1 MQSPFVDDWGRL
13 SPPLNTVGRKNQNL
27 DGATT
32 RNLAL
37 ELYSTTASTSLIF
50 SCGFAVSF
58 YLVACMFL
66 SPSPANST
74 FDYPT
79 APFSSQSLFDI
90 LWTHLNFCLFPL
102 LLAVFVVAV
111 RVFMGF
117 TAIKKFLVIVKDLNL
132 AGSSSGGL
140 TNIERKQVYLPI
152 LQKSVKR
159 LVAASVLGIAFMV
172 SLCFASPRFRELNAS
187 MLAATVA
194 AETDNDNN
202 DNNDNNYNDK
212 SYLPTYPPLLQTIN
226 WTPIFAPFIV
236 IMFLTLLRTLLLKD
250 SVHRMHISTKSI
262 IREKNI
268 QLSKA
273 SKVRKKKS
281 VIFSLFKIF
290 NPSPNN
296 QQQIHFI
303 LSNKILHAFLNFATI
318 LRLNHALNSATNSVS
333 ATIFLPSVFSLVLF
347 LLWVVF
353 ILYGG
358 FVGYFTL
365 SLGQITTGLIYL
377 FGGFLFVL
385 GFFIITWEEGGIGIA
400 IFSMS
405 ISAFGLGLC
414 RINFWEIEF
423 DKVENSAFGEHQG
436 LFFEEAAGWT
446 ISDQTGFLETGHW
459 LGKIPYASK
468 GRDGEQDFGGFC

>member
-1 MQSPFVDDWGRL
+1 MLTPVKKKKKFANFFSCFKINFFPAFFVFFLKFFFMQSPFVDDWGRL

-194 AETDNDNN
+194 AAIAAIAAAAAVHGNN
-202 DNNDNNYNDK
+202 G
-212 SYLPTYPPLLQTIN
+212 SHGRRRAAVYLGPYGTAMPRHERTRRRGQR
-226 WTPIFAPFIV
+226 
-236 IMFLTLLRTLLLKD
+236 LR
-250 SVHRMHISTKSI
+250 
-262 IREKNI
+262 
-268 QLSKA
+268 
-273 SKVRKKKS
+273 
-281 VIFSLFKIF
+281 
-290 NPSPNN
+290 
-296 QQQIHFI
+296 
-303 LSNKILHAFLNFATI
+303 
-318 LRLNHALNSATNSVS
+318 
-333 ATIFLPSVFSLVLF
+333 
-347 LLWVVF
+347 
-353 ILYGG
+353 
-358 FVGYFTL
+358 
-365 SLGQITTGLIYL
+365 
-377 FGGFLFVL
+377 
-385 GFFIITWEEGGIGIA
+385 
-400 IFSMS
+400 
-405 ISAFGLGLC
+405 
-414 RINFWEIEF
+414 
-423 DKVENSAFGEHQG
+423 
-436 LFFEEAAGWT
+436 
-446 ISDQTGFLETGHW
+446 
-459 LGKIPYASK
+459 
-468 GRDGEQDFGGFC
+468 GR